1 MRRTLI
7 GLLIIGSVLVGSTWV
22 CAAEQADGTVKM
34 TGKSIAA
41 GVGFSWGSGVLTY
54 KGKDYPFTVSG
65 LSAGDIGITTAELS
79 GEVLNLKKLE
89 DFNGNYTSFSAG
101 VTIAGGGGGAT
112 MKNQNGV
119 IMNVVATTQ
128 GLKFKL
134 GVDGLKIELK

>member
-1 MRRTLI
+1 LP
-7 GLLIIGSVLVGSTWV
+7 LESV
-22 CAAEQADGTVKM
+22 
-34 TGKSIAA
+34 
-41 GVGFSWGSGVLTY
+41 FSWGNGVLTY
-54 KGKDYPFTVSG
+54 KGKDYPCSVNG
-65 LSAGDIGITTAELS
+65 LSARDIGITSAELS

-101 VTIAGGGGGAT
+101 VTVAGGAGGAT

-134 GVDGLKIELK
+134 GLDGMKIQLK